1 VTPPGEA
8 ALVTSVEY
16 SESERYESSNEPAL
30 MRSVAKFEFEFSTR
44 VLCPRELKRGIASS
58 QHLKVK
64 DNALLPSQH
73 NFEIYL
79 RKSVPGSENQADRQ
93 QGE

>member
-16 SESERYESSNEPAL
+16 SESVRYESTNEPAL

-44 VLCPRELKRGIASS
+44 FLGPRELKKGIASRRHLEVKERTLPTS
-58 QHLKVK
+58 TLVSGHFPRQHGK
-64 DNALLPSQH
+64 
-73 NFEIYL
+73 
-79 RKSVPGSENQADRQ
+79 KSYNQPPLSIV
-93 QGE
+93 